1 MFKKIYT
8 KIKKLFNTKIVIE
21 SKTKKETE
29 FKSKTPEYTMW
40 ILPTTLEEEDISNQ
54 YQWGSS
60 DMINTHITKEDIE
73 ELSYIWS
80 TESKEIIDTIN
91 NRTNGHIYISQE
103 DLRLLLNKLYDNTQ
117 DLSVFTANHLDSD
130 YH

>member
-80 TESKEIIDTIN
+80 TESKEIIDNIN
-91 NRTNGHIYISQE
+91 NHPNGYIYISQ
-103 DLRLLLNKLYDNTQ
+103 DNLKLLLNKLYDNTQ
-117 DLSVFTANHLDSD
+117 ELAVNTANHLNND
-130 YH
+130 YN

>member
-1 MFKKIYT
+1 MVNIH
-8 KIKKLFNTKIVIE
+8 L
-21 SKTKKETE
+21 
-29 FKSKTPEYTMW
+29 
-40 ILPTTLEEEDISNQ
+40 
-54 YQWGSS
+54 
-60 DMINTHITKEDIE
+60 TKEDIE

-91 NRTNGHIYISQE
+91 SRTNGHIYISQE